1 MASPA
6 QTAKWPGDAMVA
18 YVVSLGQGLADRT
31 QSDPLVQHKLQAIHA
46 LDHQIADLSQR
57 ATQHHA
63 WNSSTTELLRLRH
76 AMYEQKAQLSQQIRD
91 AILGSRDVTDQIGPQ
106 RVTAQRKPPDTTPIA
121 QYVDSWRQHIAP
133 RLRGQLAVLCSHQTH
148 GPGFDRSYYLD
159 AQHEIH

>member
-1 MASPA
+1 MASPT

-31 QSDPLVQHKLQAIHA
+31 QFDPAIQHKLQAIQE

-91 AILGSRDVTDQIGPQ
+91 AILGSRDVTDQI
-106 RVTAQRKPPDTTPIA
+106 
-121 QYVDSWRQHIAP
+121 
-133 RLRGQLAVLCSHQTH
+133 
-148 GPGFDRSYYLD
+148 RSEEHTSEL
-159 AQHEIH
+159 